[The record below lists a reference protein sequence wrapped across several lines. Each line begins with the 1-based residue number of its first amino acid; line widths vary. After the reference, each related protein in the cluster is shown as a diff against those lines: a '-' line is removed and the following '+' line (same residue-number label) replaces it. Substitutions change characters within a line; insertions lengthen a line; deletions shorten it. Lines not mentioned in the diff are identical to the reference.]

1 MKTLRVALAILAS
14 LPTFGLPAA
23 HAQVTVPI
31 VVEGGTGLDA
41 CASVGVVAGLK
52 ADGDGFLA
60 VRAGPGTGHAM
71 LDKLVNGDRVFICGE
86 QGTWLGI
93 VYSKTERDCGLSSP
107 WSQSQAYT
115 GPCLSGWV
123 HRNWI
128 QLMAG

>member
-1 MKTLRVALAILAS
+1 METFGIALAIIASALALGS
-14 LPTFGLPAA
+14 PAPSQIA
-23 HAQVTVPI
+23 VPI
-31 VVEGGTGLDA
+31 FVEGGTGLDA

-52 ADGDGFLA
+52 ADGDNFLA
-60 VRAGPGTGHAM
+60 VRAGPGTDHVL

-86 QGTWLGI
+86 QGPWLGI
-93 VYSKTERDCGLSSP
+93 VYSKTERDCGISSP
-107 WSQSQAYT
+107 WPQSRAYT